1 VQKFA
6 TFAAVLCALA
16 LPALAQDSGVS
27 PRGDF
32 GIPEVRPPS
41 PAPSSPPAAAP
52 AAPRTGPL
60 SYIGATRPQ
69 WNAFVIGDILAEG
82 MWGGL
87 VRMSEGNER
96 LKLSLRMKEESGL
109 ARPGV
114 YDWPAALDRIVEA
127 NEVDVVIV
135 MLGNNDGQDMQGAE
149 GRIAFGTP
157 QWRAAYGA
165 AVDRLMTGMK
175 DRGIAVYWLGVPP
188 AGSPERDD
196 ALKLVNAVQKERADA
211 NGVRFIDLRALFTDS
226 GDRFVDSGADEQG
239 NVVRMRMRDGL
250 RMLKA
255 GNTRAALA
263 ILPVIAADIEAADAA
278 VRAPS
283 APVAVEVPAAPATGP
298 QFGAGGERE
307 DWAARPVAPDVPTVE
322 RADRL
327 DERDLEVRGIVTEF
341 TERSMLPPPKP
352 GRIDDFSYTAPAAN

>member
-1 VQKFA
+1 MLKLFA
-6 TFAAVLCALA
+6 KAALMAAIA
-16 LPALAQDSGVS
+16 LPALAQEPGVS

-32 GIPEVRPPS
+32 AIPEVRPVT
-41 PAPSSPPAAAP
+41 PAAPLTETVP

-87 VRMSEGNER
+87 TRMSEGNDR

-114 YDWPAALDRIVEA
+114 YDWPAAVERIA
-127 NEVDVVIV
+127 DSNQVDVVIV
-135 MLGNNDGQDMQGAE
+135 MLGNNDGQDMQGDG

-157 QWRAAYGA
+157 QWRQAYAAA
-165 AVDRLMTGMK
+165 IDRLMMAMK

-188 AGSPERDD
+188 AGSPERDA
-196 ALKLVNAVQKERADA
+196 ALKLVNEVQKERAAA
-211 NGVRFIDLRALFTDS
+211 NGVRFLDLRALFTDTN
-226 GDRFVDSGADEQG
+226 DRFVDTGPDEQG

-263 ILPVIAADIEAADAA
+263 ILPVIADDIEAADAA

-283 APVAVEVPAAPATGP
+283 APVAVEVPAAPPSGP
-298 QFGAGGERE
+298 QFGGGGERE
-307 DWAARPVAPDVPTVE
+307 DWAARPVAPDIPIAE
-322 RADRL
+322 RGDRL
-327 DERDLEVRGIVTEF
+327 DERDVEARRIVSDF
-341 TERSMLPPPKP
+341 TGKSILPPPKP
-352 GRIDDFSYTAPAAN
+352 GRIDDFSYTPPAAN